1 MTGLTRDEVI
11 CTWPSCGHTA
21 RGQCNSHQIPGH
33 SGQADLRARYLEAE
47 NAALRE
53 RLEAAEAERDYYQAL
68 YETGLHLL
76 TQEQAENATGK
87 SGGSYATR
95 SDGHGGTARL
105 DAARYEGWNAAY
117 LAGFN
122 ASGEGWNGEYPFSD
136 KSKSPEDDPD
146 WIAAR
151 DRIRA
156 LRRNCENSTSSS

>member
-11 CTWPSCGHTA
+11 CTWPSCGHSA
-21 RGQCNSHQIPGH
+21 RGQCNSHLLIGLCTGNH
-33 SGQADLRARYLEAE
+33 TLDILAAE

-146 WIAAR
+146 WIATR

-156 LRRNCENSTSSS
+156 LSRNYENSTSSS